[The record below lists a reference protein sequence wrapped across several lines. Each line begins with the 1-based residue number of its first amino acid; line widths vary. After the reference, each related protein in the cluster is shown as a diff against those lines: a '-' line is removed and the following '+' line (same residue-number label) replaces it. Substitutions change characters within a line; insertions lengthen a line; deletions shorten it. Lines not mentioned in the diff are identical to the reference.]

1 MLLYNTFFVWA
12 ASYDGLMPPMALS
25 EQTPHF
31 RHSSASSEDEESAQ
45 ILTAGEYARL
55 QSNSPADIR
64 VNRPG
69 VACSLF
75 VVIPVV

>member
-12 ASYDGLMPPMALS
+12 ASYDGLMPPLAVS
-25 EQTPHF
+25 QQTPRL
-31 RHSSASSEDEESAQ
+31 RHSPASGEDEESAQ
-45 ILTAGEYARL
+45 ILAASEYARL

-69 VACSLF
+69 VVCL
-75 VVIPVV
+75 

>member
-1 MLLYNTFFVWA
+1 MFMMMMTMIIQYVFMYGRPAT
-12 ASYDGLMPPMALS
+12 PPLAVS

-31 RHSSASSEDEESAQ
+31 RQSPASGEDEESAH

-55 QSNSPADIR
+55 QSNSPTDIR

-69 VACSLF
+69 VVCL
-75 VVIPVV
+75 